1 MLKNILNLCE
11 YLRISIKMNFLIP
24 VFVLLAIRCL
34 NANIKLSNKFD
45 ILSLISSPTTS
56 PPGTLPSN
64 QCIII
69 DNQDEFENFCQKHI
83 KHLNHPKKTSS
94 INNWLCYLN
103 ETQSLIATLIQS
115 NNKTDHF
122 NDFGQHQLASNSTI
136 ILESI
141 RALIANGNN
150 TELIQNKTVPN
161 HNDSQLFISEIL
173 SQKCFHLNK
182 YLSRLLSIHFF
193 INHNSD
199 IIHNN
204 IDSAIKFNNWK
215 FNKITEGK
223 CYIEEINRLKEE
235 INKISN
241 NNNNQNQ
248 SDLNQIDVSDIES
261 IDELYNVTSGF
272 ECVLDFDNETFEL
285 AYETQIINNLTQQ
298 FIPMIYS
305 RSKIIIINYKMLL
318 LRKQFNLKHLDIYNE
333 ETNNICFLN
342 NDNEENKVKLS
353 LDKTHNIR
361 QHDDD
366 DDDDEHKLNFNF
378 DLPFQIEYLYL
389 LVSAFCVISF
399 VLYKT

>member
-1 MLKNILNLCE
+1 MNL
-11 YLRISIKMNFLIP
+11 LIP

-45 ILSLISSPTTS
+45 ILSLISSPTTPS
-56 PPGTLPSN
+56 SGTLPSN

-94 INNWLCYLN
+94 INNWLCYVN
-103 ETQSLIATLIQS
+103 QTQSLIATLIQS
-115 NNKTDHF
+115 NNRTNHL
-122 NDFGQHQLASNSTI
+122 NDFGQHELASNSTI

-141 RALIANGNN
+141 RALIVNRNN
-150 TELIQNKTVPN
+150 TELIQNKTVSN
-161 HNDSQLFISEIL
+161 HNDNQLSISEIL

-182 YLSRLLSIHFF
+182 YLSRLLSIYFF
-193 INHNSD
+193 INHNPN
-199 IIHNN
+199 IIHN

-215 FNKITEGK
+215 LGRITEGK
-223 CYIEEINRLKEE
+223 CYIEEIHKLKEE
-235 INKISN
+235 IHQIN

-248 SDLNQIDVSDIES
+248 SDLNQIEVSDINS
-261 IDELYNVTSGF
+261 IDELYNVTLGF

-285 AYETQIINNLTQQ
+285 AYQTKIINNLTEQ

-305 RSKIIIINYKMLL
+305 KSKIIIINYKMLL
-318 LRKQFNLKHLDIYNE
+318 FRKQFNSKHLDIYNE
-333 ETNNICFLN
+333 ETNNICFLS
-342 NDNEENKVKLS
+342 NDNQENKVKLS

-361 QHDDD
+361 QHDN
-366 DDDDEHKLNFNF
+366 DEHKLNFNF

-399 VLYKT
+399 VLYKV